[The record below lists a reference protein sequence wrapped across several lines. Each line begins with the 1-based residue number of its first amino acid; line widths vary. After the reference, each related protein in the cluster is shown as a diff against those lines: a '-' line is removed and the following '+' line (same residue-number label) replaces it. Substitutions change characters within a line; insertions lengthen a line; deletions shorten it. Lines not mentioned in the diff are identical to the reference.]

1 VDRLS
6 AMNNAAQTPQAAT
19 ATLQDA
25 EVAAAEENLARG
37 DTGEASARCEKV
49 LASIGDHPR
58 ALYVLG
64 KIAYQAKNLAR
75 AEECLNKALAKKRSV
90 PEFHYLL
97 GNIYQDQGRLDRA
110 ISAYRRAIRFAPD
123 FAEAHNDLGTAYH
136 AKGWDKEAV
145 DCYAEAVRS
154 DPRHFIAHANMGASL
169 RRLGRFP
176 ESRRAYLAALKLRI
190 AQSLRRLFGSS
201 GRPAA
206 ALGARSGE
214 VSTLTAQATAAVGKR
229 EFAQAAE
236 IARRALELSPQDH
249 ELLHLRGYSLGE
261 AGQYEEG
268 MRNIREA
275 LRLKPNVPEF
285 HINLGNLLVRAQ
297 RFEEAIES
305 YRAALQLEPGSPVVY
320 SNLSRIYLDLGMYDA
335 AIQACREAVRLH
347 PSFAAGQSNLATSL
361 WHAGD
366 LAEAES
372 HAREAIRLAPAESH
386 GYVKLAVI
394 LKDQGRIAEARQAF
408 RDGLLIND
416 RDDDLL
422 REYGLFRYEAE
433 ADADGAIEY
442 LERSVAVNDDAS
454 AHFTEGMILLGT
466 ERFKEGW
473 RKYEYRKR
481 VTDRARAYGELPY
494 PEWGGESFDGRAVL
508 VYGEQGIGDEIM
520 FAGLM
525 PEFAPAARRRVLFCD
540 HRLEELFRR
549 SFAGMQV
556 HGGLRHGGD
565 RPYPVLQGIDFALPA
580 GSLGG
585 LLRPSAESF
594 PIHSGYLRADPR
606 KIESWR
612 TRLAALGPGRKIGLC
627 WRGGVQSTGRSRRS
641 LDLEALLPMLS
652 LQGLH
657 WVSLQYGDHAEEI
670 ATFSRRHGIAIQ
682 DWRDAA
688 ADMDELAALICG
700 LDHVVSVCNATV
712 HLTGALGRAAT
723 VLAPMAPEWRY
734 GLRRERMLW
743 YPSVR
748 VLRQSALGD
757 WSGVI
762 EGARYELRSLPGKS

>member
-1 VDRLS
+1 
-6 AMNNAAQTPQAAT
+6 MNSPAQTSPAST
-19 ATLQDA
+19 ANPLDL
-25 EVAAAEENLARG
+25 EVAAAEESLTRG
-37 DTGEASARCEKV
+37 DAGAAGARCEKV
-49 LASIGDHPR
+49 LESVKDHPR

-64 KIAYQAKNLAR
+64 KIAYQAKDLSR
-75 AEECLNKALAKKRSV
+75 AEEYLNKALAKKRSV

-201 GRPAA
+201 DRPAA
-206 ALGARSGE
+206 APGAKSVE
-214 VSTLTAQATAAVGKR
+214 ANTLTAQATAAFGKR
-229 EFAQAAE
+229 EFSQAAE

-261 AGQYEEG
+261 VGQYDEA
-268 MRNIREA
+268 MKNIREA

-285 HINLGNLLVRAQ
+285 HINLGNMLVRTQ

-305 YRAALQLEPGSPVVY
+305 YRSALRLEPGSPVVY
-320 SNLSRIYLDLGMYDA
+320 SNLSRLYLDMGLYEAG
-335 AIQACREAVRLH
+335 IEACREALRLH

-361 WHAGD
+361 WHVGK
-366 LAEAES
+366 LEEAES
-372 HAREAIRLAPAESH
+372 HAREAIRLAPGESH

-394 LKDQGRIAEARQAF
+394 LKDQGRVAEARQAF

-422 REYGLFRYEAE
+422 RQYGLFRYEAE

-442 LERSVAVNDDAS
+442 LERSIAVNDNAS
-454 AHFTEGMILLGT
+454 AHFTEAMVLLAA
-466 ERFKEGW
+466 ERFKQGW

-481 VTDRARAYGELPY
+481 VPDRVRAYGKLPY
-494 PEWGGESFDGRAVL
+494 PAWRGEALGGRAVL

-549 SFAGMQV
+549 SFTGIEV

-565 RPYPVLQGIDFALPA
+565 HPYPVLRDIDFALPA
-580 GSLGG
+580 GDLGE
-585 LLRPSAESF
+585 LLRPAAESF
-594 PIHSGYLRADPR
+594 RAHSGYLRADPQ

-612 TRLAALGPGRKIGLC
+612 ARLAGLGPGRKIGLS

-641 LDLEALLPMLS
+641 LDLEALQPLLS
-652 LQGLH
+652 LPGLQ

-670 ATFSRRHGIAIQ
+670 AALSRRHGIAIQ
-682 DWRDAA
+682 DWRDATVS
-688 ADMDELAALICG
+688 MDELAALICG

-723 VLAPMAPEWRY
+723 VLAPAAPEWRY
-734 GLRRERMLW
+734 GLRREHMLW

-748 VLRQSALGD
+748 VLRQGALGD
-757 WSGVI
+757 WSGVLA
-762 EGARYELRSLPGKS
+762 GAREALQALPGG

>member
-1 VDRLS
+1 VNRLR
-6 AMNNAAQTPQAAT
+6 AMNSPSPNPQAAT
-19 ATLQDA
+19 ADLQDA
-25 EVAAAEENLARG
+25 EVAAAEESLTRG
-37 DTGEASARCEKV
+37 DTAAASARCEKV
-49 LASIGDHPR
+49 LTSVKDHPR

-64 KIAYQAKNLAR
+64 KIAYQAKDLAR

-90 PEFHYLL
+90 PEFHYLI

-110 ISAYRRAIRFAPD
+110 ISAYRRAIRFAPN

-169 RRLGRFP
+169 RRLGRLT
-176 ESRRAYLAALKLRI
+176 ESRRAYFAALRLRVTQ
-190 AQSLRRLFGSS
+190 ALRRLFGASD
-201 GRPAA
+201 RPTAA
-206 ALGARSGE
+206 PGAKSGE
-214 VSTLTAQATAAVGKR
+214 VSALTAQASAAFGKR

-236 IARRALELSPQDH
+236 IARRALELAPQDH

-261 AGQYEEG
+261 AGQYDEA
-268 MRNIREA
+268 MKNIREA

-285 HINLGNLLVRAQ
+285 HINLGNMLVRVQ

-305 YRAALQLEPGSPVVY
+305 YRTAARLEPGSPVVY

-335 AIQACREAVRLH
+335 GIESCQEAVRLH
-347 PSFAAGQSNLATSL
+347 PSFAAGQSNLATAL
-361 WHAGD
+361 WHVGR
-366 LAEAES
+366 LEEAES

-386 GYVKLAVI
+386 GYVKLAII
-394 LKDQGRIAEARQAF
+394 LKDQGHIAEARQAF
-408 RDGLLIND
+408 RDGLLINE

-422 REYGLFRYEAE
+422 RQYGLFRYEAD

-442 LERSVAVNDDAS
+442 LERSIAVNDNAS
-454 AHFTEGMILLGT
+454 AHFTEAMIMLAA

-481 VTDRARAYGELPY
+481 VPDRVRAYGKLPY
-494 PEWGGESFDGRAVL
+494 REWRGEVLDGRAVL

-525 PEFAPAARRRVLFCD
+525 PAFAPAARRRVLFCD

-549 SFAGMQV
+549 SFAGIEI

-565 RPYPVLQGIDFALPA
+565 RPYPVLQGIDFVLPA
-580 GSLGG
+580 GDLGE

-594 PIHSGYLRADPR
+594 PAHSGYLQADSG

-612 TRLAALGPGRKIGLC
+612 ARLAALGPGRKIGLS

-641 LDLEALLPMLS
+641 LDLEALQPLLS
-652 LQGLH
+652 LPGLQ
-657 WVSLQYGDHAEEI
+657 WVSLQYGDQAEEI
-670 ATFSRRHGIAIQ
+670 AAFSRRHGIAIQ
-682 DWRDAA
+682 DWRDATGN
-688 ADMDELAALICG
+688 MDELAALICG

-748 VLRQSALGD
+748 VLRQGALGD
-757 WSGVI
+757 WSGVLA
-762 EGARYELRSLPGKS
+762 GAREVLRSLPGG